1 MIIYFSGTGNS
12 RYVAEGLQERIDA
25 GELYEL
31 TGDRLLNPQKQLL
44 RAADEEL
51 ILWVFP
57 TYSWSVPPVVLRFID
72 KVRFK
77 GAEHARHYMVCTCGD
92 DMGRADDR
100 WRHHIGRRGWTP
112 RGAFSVIAPNNYLCM
127 KGFDLDSPQVEQQKI
142 EAIPARLDEIVAK
155 INRKF
160 SDGDLTRGSIPW
172 LKTNVAYYW
181 FMANKMSPLPF
192 HADPERCT
200 SCGLCAR
207 SCPLENITMQPAS
220 NPSMQ
225 KAPGEHGVEKSI
237 QTLPAWGP
245 VCTMCLRCYHRCPS
259 RAIDYGNFTLGK
271 GQYKRFK

>member
-12 RYVAEGLQERIDA
+12 RYVAEQLQQRLDA

-31 TGDRLLNPQKQLL
+31 TGERLLKPQEQLL
-44 RAADEEL
+44 EVAENEL
-51 ILWVFP
+51 MLWVFP
-57 TYSWSVPPVVLRFID
+57 TYSWSVPPIVLRFID
-72 KVRFK
+72 KVRCK
-77 GAEHARHYMVCTCGD
+77 GGEDARHYMVCTCGD

-112 RGAFSVIAPNNYLCM
+112 RGAFSVIAPNNYVGM
-127 KGFDLDSPQVEQQKI
+127 KGFELDSPEEEARKVA
-142 EAIPARLDEIVAK
+142 AIPARLDEIVEK

-192 HADPERCT
+192 RVDPQRCT

-207 SCPLENITMQPAS
+207 SCPLENITMVKDTNGQES
-220 NPSMQ
+220 
-225 KAPGEHGVEKSI
+225 KE
-237 QTLPAWGP
+237 LPKWGP

-259 RAIDYGNFTLGK
+259 RAIDYGKFTLGK
-271 GQYKRFK
+271 GQYKGINK

>member
-12 RYVAEGLQERIDA
+12 RYVAQELHKRMDA

-31 TGDRLLNPQKQLL
+31 TGQRLLKPQAELL
-44 RAADEEL
+44 EAKENEL
-51 ILWVFP
+51 IIWVFP
-57 TYSWSVPPVVLRFID
+57 TYCWSVPPVVVRFID

-77 GAEHARHYMVCTCGD
+77 GAELARHYMVCTCGD

-112 RGAFSVIAPNNYLCM
+112 RGAFSVTAPNNYVCM
-127 KGFDLDSPQVEQQKI
+127 KGFDLDSAEVEQQKLS
-142 EAIPARLDEIVAK
+142 AIPARLDEIVAK

-160 SDGDLTRGSIPW
+160 ADGDLTRGAVPW

-192 HADPERCT
+192 RADPERCT

-207 SCPLENITMQPAS
+207 SCPLENITMELPRIR
-220 NPSMQ
+220 
-225 KAPGEHGVEKSI
+225 KGEEQSRDEKRM
-237 QTLPAWGP
+237 PHWGP
-245 VCTMCLRCYHRCPS
+245 VCAMCLRCYHLCPS
-259 RAIDYGNFTLGK
+259 RAIDYGKFTLGK
-271 GQYKRFK
+271 GQYRCPVK